1 MAFSA
6 HFMVPLQL
14 STEQKIIRHSNLG
27 TTDICV
33 LQ

>member
-6 HFMVPLQL
+6 HFLVLLRL